1 MPEKRKDTK
10 GRILKD
16 GESQRKNGSYDFRYT
31 DVHGKRRSVYA
42 KTLEEL
48 RDKEREIQRDLDDGI
63 DYSAGTIT
71 VLDLMGRYIAQRQ
84 SVRYNTK
91 VGYTFVTNLMKKED
105 FGYRQIKTIKP
116 SDGRAFFIKLHDDGR
131 SYSTITTVRG
141 VLRPAFEM
149 AVEDDIIRRNP
160 FSFRVVDVV
169 PNDAVTRKAL
179 TPQEKEK
186 LLTYIQGDKCRRRY
200 YDEVIIL
207 LGTGLR
213 ISELYGLTK
222 SDIDFEQRR
231 IRVSKQLTRTRH
243 MGSCEYYVERPK
255 TESGERYIP
264 MLDNAVYQAFK
275 RVVQGRRNP
284 KVEHIIDGYTG
295 FLFLDK
301 DGKPKVAG
309 HLEHA
314 LKRIV
319 DNYNKSHTDKLTV
332 SPHVLRHTFC
342 TDMAAAGMD
351 WKSLQYIMGHSDAN
365 TTMNVYAHSSYEM
378 AEKALAKIVQNH

>member
-1 MPEKRKDTK
+1 MPEKRKDNR

-31 DVHGKRRSVYA
+31 DIHEKRRSVYA
-42 KTLEEL
+42 RTLEEL
-48 RDKEREIQRDLDDGI
+48 REKKREVQRDTEDGI
-63 DYSAGTIT
+63 DYAAGEIT
-71 VLDLMGRYIAQRQ
+71 VIELTERYIAQRKG
-84 SVRYNTK
+84 VRYNTK
-91 VGYTFVTNLMKKED
+91 VNYTFVLNLMKKED
-105 FGYRQIKTIKP
+105 FGFRQVRSIKP
-116 SDGRAFFIKLHDDGR
+116 SDGKAFFIKLHDDGR
-131 SYSTITTVRG
+131 SYRTITTVRG
-141 VLRPAFEM
+141 VLHPAFEM

-169 PNDAVTRKAL
+169 PNNSVTRKAL
-179 TPQEKEK
+179 TAQEKDK
-186 LLTYIQGDKCRRRY
+186 LLTYIQGDKCRRRHY
-200 YDEVIIL
+200 NEVLIL

-231 IRVSKQLTRTRH
+231 IKVSKQLTRTRH
-243 MGSCEYYVERPK
+243 TGSCEYYVEKPK
-255 TESGERYIP
+255 IESGERYIP
-264 MLDNAVYQAFK
+264 MLDDTVYQAFRRVMQERK
-275 RVVQGRRNP
+275 RP
-284 KVEHIIDGYTG
+284 KVEYIVDGYTG

-319 DNYNKSHTDKLTV
+319 DSYNKTHADKLTV

-342 TDMAAAGMD
+342 TDMAQAGMD
-351 WKSLQYIMGHSDAN
+351 LKSLQYIMGHADAY
-365 TTMNVYAHSSYEM
+365 TTVNIYAHSSYEA
-378 AEKALAKIVQNH
+378 AEKAVAKIAKSR

>member
-1 MPEKRKDTK
+1 MPEKRKDNR
-10 GRILKD
+10 GQILKD

-31 DVHGKRRSVYA
+31 DLHGKRRSVYA
-42 KTLEEL
+42 RTLEEL
-48 RDKEREIQRDLDDGI
+48 REKEREVQRDMGDGI
-63 DYSAGTIT
+63 DYAAGEIT
-71 VLDLMGRYIAQRQ
+71 VVELTERYIAQRKG
-84 SVRYNTK
+84 VRYNTK
-91 VGYTFVTNLMKKED
+91 VGYNFVINLMKKED
-105 FGYRQIKTIKP
+105 FDSRQIRTIKP
-116 SDGRAFFIKLHDDGR
+116 PDGKAFFIKLHDDGR

-149 AVEDDIIRRNP
+149 AVEDDIIRCNP

-186 LLTYIQGDKCRRRY
+186 LLTYIQEDKCRRRY
-200 YDEVIIL
+200 YNEVVIL

-222 SDIDFEQRR
+222 SDIDFEQCR
-231 IRVSKQLTRTRH
+231 IRVSKQLIRTRH
-243 MGSCEYYVERPK
+243 TGSCEYYIEKPK

-264 MLDNAVYQAFK
+264 MLDNTVYQAFR
-275 RVVQGRRNP
+275 RVLRERKTP
-284 KVEHIIDGYTG
+284 KVEHIIDGCTG

-319 DNYNKSHTDKLTV
+319 DNYNRSHADQLTV
-332 SPHVLRHTFC
+332 TPHILRHTFC
-342 TDMAAAGMD
+342 TDMAEAGMD
-351 WKSLQYIMGHSDAN
+351 LKSLQYIMGHADAY
-365 TTMNVYAHSSYEM
+365 TTVNVYAHSSYE
-378 AEKALAKIVQNH
+378 ATERAVAKIVQSR

>member
-1 MPEKRKDTK
+1 MPEKRKDNK
-10 GRILKD
+10 GHILKD

-31 DVHGKRRSVYA
+31 DIHGKRRSVYA
-42 KTLEEL
+42 RTLEEL
-48 RDKEREIQRDLDDGI
+48 REKEREVQRDMDDGI
-63 DYSAGTIT
+63 DYAAGEIT
-71 VLDLMGRYIAQRQ
+71 VIELTERYVAQRNG
-84 SVRYNTK
+84 VRYNTK
-91 VGYTFVTNLMKKED
+91 VGYNFVINLMKKED
-105 FGYRQIKTIKP
+105 FGFRQVRSIKP
-116 SDGRAFFIKLHDDGR
+116 SDGKAFFIKLHNDGR

-169 PNDAVTRKAL
+169 PNDAVARKAL
-179 TPQEKEK
+179 TTKEKEN
-186 LLTYIQGDKCRRRY
+186 LLAYILDDKCRRRY
-200 YDEVIIL
+200 YDEVVIL

-222 SDIDFEQRR
+222 SDIDFERRR
-231 IRVSKQLTRTRH
+231 IRVARQLTRTRH
-243 MGSCEYYVERPK
+243 TGSCEYYVEKPK

-264 MLDNAVYQAFK
+264 MLDDAVYQAFQ
-275 RVVQGRRNP
+275 RVIQGRRKP
-284 KVEHIIDGYTG
+284 KIEYIIDGHTN

-319 DNYNKSHTDKLTV
+319 DSYNKTHADKQTV

-342 TDMAAAGMD
+342 TDMASAGMD
-351 WKSLQYIMGHSDAN
+351 WKSLQYIMGHADAY
-365 TTMNVYAHSSYEM
+365 TTANVYAHSSYEA
-378 AEKALAKIVQNH
+378 AERAIAKIVQNR